1 MIVKYLPF
9 IRMFLEPL
17 KYTFLFHVTHEETGE
32 EWSCFAQG
40 HKEVSEVLA
49 GAGPPPSSSPWTVSP
64 LSSTGNEAEA
74 VVKVFIP
81 EP

>member
-17 KYTFLFHVTHEETGE
+17 EYTFLFHVTHEETGE
-32 EWSCFAQG
+32 RRSCFAQG

-49 GAGPPPSSSPWTVSP
+49 GAGPPPSL
-64 LSSTGNEAEA
+64 LSLDSVPSELNGQG
-74 VVKVFIP
+74 
-81 EP
+81 